1 MAADYILELV
11 FKIGGQETL
20 SAMIGMVFESGR
32 FRAQLPRS

>member
-11 FKIGGQETL
+11 LKIGGQETL
-20 SAMIGMVFESGR
+20 SAMIAMVLESGR

>member
-11 FKIGGQETL
+11 LKIGGQETL
-20 SAMIGMVFESGR
+20 SVLIAMAFESGR